1 MATKTTRCCFNC
13 VFACLDY
20 EHAAQCVEAGL
31 LSLPACA
38 NHPKSFGRMRRTP
51 ACGICPNYR
60 PHPGKPQGDI
70 HLIPLGDGHYAYVD
84 VADYE
89 WLSQWKWHTQGGYA
103 VRYEK
108 KKLIYMHRQITGAPK
123 GKVVDHKNR
132 NRLDN
137 TRTNLRICTH
147 AENTQNARKIQGT
160 HSRFKGVS
168 YRKERDKYFAQI
180 YHHGNQNY
188 LGLFVKET
196 DAARAYDRKAVELFG
211 EFARVNFPEEWP
223 PDRRA
228 QVRRQY
234 LQACRGE

>member
-1 MATKTTRCCFNC
+1 MATKTIRCCFNC
-13 VFACLDY
+13 VFACLDA

-31 LSLPACA
+31 LNLPACA
-38 NHPKSFGRMRRTP
+38 NHPTSFGRMRRTP

-60 PHPGKPQGDI
+60 PRLGKPQGDI
-70 HLIPLGDGHYAYVD
+70 RLIPLGDGYYAHVD
-84 VADYE
+84 AADYE
-89 WLSQWKWHTQGGYA
+89 WLSQWKWHMQSGYA

-108 KKLIYMHRQITGAPK
+108 KKLIYMHRQITGAPQ

-137 TRTNLRICTH
+137 TRINLRVCTH

-180 YHHGNQNY
+180 YQNGDQIY
-188 LGLFVKET
+188 LGLFAQET
-196 DAARAYDRKAVELFG
+196 DAARAYDCKAVELFG

-223 PDRRA
+223 ADRRT

-234 LQACRGE
+234 LHRRDE

>member
-1 MATKTTRCCFNC
+1 MATKTIRCCFNC
-13 VFACLDY
+13 VFACLDH

-31 LSLPACA
+31 LNLPACA

-51 ACGICPNYR
+51 AGGICPNYR
-60 PHPGKPQGDI
+60 PHPGQPEGDVR
-70 HLIPLGDGHYAYVD
+70 LIALGDGHYAYVD
-84 VADYE
+84 AADYE
-89 WLSQWKWHTQGGYA
+89 WLSQWKWRMQGGYA

-108 KKLIYMHRQITGAPK
+108 KKLIYMHRQIMDAPK

-137 TRTNLRICTH
+137 TRINLRICTH

-160 HSRFKGVS
+160 HSCFKGVS

-180 YHHGNQNY
+180 YQNGDQIY
-188 LGLFVKET
+188 LGLFAQET
-196 DAARAYDRKAVELFG
+196 DAARAYDCKAVELFG

-223 PDRRA
+223 PERRT
-228 QVRRQY
+228 QVHQ
-234 LQACRGE
+234 QACRGE